1 MKNTKIIVNT
11 RSKSYPIYFGDGNL
25 KTTGTLIKK
34 NLPNVKKICI
44 ISDKNLPLVLLKKLS
59 KSLKKYNPKI
69 YRLSVSE
76 KIKNFKIKW
85 ILPFFFLLMITAS
98 LQAQETGPLMM
109 KQELGYTLG
118 GGVFGAGL
126 GVLVW
131 FMDPLNPSVT
141 LKSTV
146 KNGFI
151 AGTALGALFGFYML
165 QNAII
170 VPSESTLPEN
180 LDQLLGKEGLLR
192 PIQSSII
199 SQNGIKSVQNI
210 RLPIFGFRF

>member
-1 MKNTKIIVNT
+1 MEWPVTDITQNINPDCFSIM
-11 RSKSYPIYFGDGNL
+11 
-25 KTTGTLIKK
+25 
-34 NLPNVKKICI
+34 
-44 ISDKNLPLVLLKKLS
+44 KKLT
-59 KSLKKYNPKI
+59 LW
-69 YRLSVSE
+69 
-76 KIKNFKIKW
+76 KIKW

-126 GVLVW
+126 GVVVW

-151 AGTALGALFGFYML
+151 AGTALVALFGFYML

-170 VPSESTLPEN
+170 IPSESTLPEN
-180 LDQLLGKEGLLR
+180 LDQLLGNDNLIR

-199 SQNGIKSVQNI
+199 SQNEIKSVQNFRI
-210 RLPIFGFRF
+210 PIFRFRF

>member
-1 MKNTKIIVNT
+1 M
-11 RSKSYPIYFGDGNL
+11 
-25 KTTGTLIKK
+25 
-34 NLPNVKKICI
+34 
-44 ISDKNLPLVLLKKLS
+44 KKLT
-59 KSLKKYNPKI
+59 LW
-69 YRLSVSE
+69 
-76 KIKNFKIKW
+76 KIKW

-126 GVLVW
+126 GVVVW

-146 KNGFI
+146 QNGFI

-180 LDQLLGKEGLLR
+180 LDQLLGKDDLLR

-199 SQNGIKSVQNI
+199 SQNEIKSVQNF

>member
-1 MKNTKIIVNT
+1 M
-11 RSKSYPIYFGDGNL
+11 
-25 KTTGTLIKK
+25 
-34 NLPNVKKICI
+34 
-44 ISDKNLPLVLLKKLS
+44 KKL
-59 KSLKKYNPKI
+59 
-69 YRLSVSE
+69 RLW
-76 KIKNFKIKW
+76 KIKC
-85 ILPFFFLLMITAS
+85 ILPFFFILMFNSS

-126 GVLVW
+126 GVIVW
-131 FMDPLNPSVT
+131 FMDPLNPSIT

-151 AGTALGALFGFYML
+151 VGTALGALFGFYML

-180 LDQLLGKEGLLR
+180 LDQLLGKEDLLR

-199 SQNGIKSVQNI
+199 SKNEIKSVQNF

>member
-1 MKNTKIIVNT
+1 
-11 RSKSYPIYFGDGNL
+11 
-25 KTTGTLIKK
+25 
-34 NLPNVKKICI
+34 
-44 ISDKNLPLVLLKKLS
+44 
-59 KSLKKYNPKI
+59 
-69 YRLSVSE
+69 
-76 KIKNFKIKW
+76 
-85 ILPFFFLLMITAS
+85 MITAS

-118 GGVFGAGL
+118 GGVFGSGL
-126 GVLVW
+126 GVVVW

-146 KNGFI
+146 ENGFI

-180 LDQLLGKEGLLR
+180 LDQLMGNDNLVR

-199 SQNGIKSVQNI
+199 SQNEIKSVQI
-210 RLPIFGFRF
+210 FRIPILRFRF

>member
-1 MKNTKIIVNT
+1 M
-11 RSKSYPIYFGDGNL
+11 
-25 KTTGTLIKK
+25 
-34 NLPNVKKICI
+34 
-44 ISDKNLPLVLLKKLS
+44 KKLT
-59 KSLKKYNPKI
+59 LW
-69 YRLSVSE
+69 
-76 KIKNFKIKW
+76 KIKW

-126 GVLVW
+126 GVVVW

-180 LDQLLGKEGLLR
+180 LDQLMGNDNLIR

-199 SQNGIKSVQNI
+199 SQNEIKSVQNLRI
-210 RLPIFGFRF
+210 PIFHFQF

>member
-1 MKNTKIIVNT
+1 M
-11 RSKSYPIYFGDGNL
+11 
-25 KTTGTLIKK
+25 
-34 NLPNVKKICI
+34 
-44 ISDKNLPLVLLKKLS
+44 KKL
-59 KSLKKYNPKI
+59 
-69 YRLSVSE
+69 RLW
-76 KIKNFKIKW
+76 KIKW
-85 ILPFFFLLMITAS
+85 ILPFFFLLMFNSS

-126 GVLVW
+126 GVVVW

-180 LDQLLGKEGLLR
+180 LDQLLGNDNLIR

-199 SQNGIKSVQNI
+199 SQNEIKSVQNFSI
-210 RLPIFGFRF
+210 PIFRF

>member
-1 MKNTKIIVNT
+1 M
-11 RSKSYPIYFGDGNL
+11 
-25 KTTGTLIKK
+25 
-34 NLPNVKKICI
+34 
-44 ISDKNLPLVLLKKLS
+44 KKLT
-59 KSLKKYNPKI
+59 LW
-69 YRLSVSE
+69 
-76 KIKNFKIKW
+76 KIKW

-126 GVLVW
+126 GVVVW

-146 KNGFI
+146 ENGFI
-151 AGTALGALFGFYML
+151 VGTALGALFGFYML
-165 QNAII
+165 QNSII

-180 LDQLLGKEGLLR
+180 LDQLLGKDDLLR

-199 SQNGIKSVQNI
+199 SQNEIKSVQNFRI
-210 RLPIFGFRF
+210 PIFRFRF

>member
-1 MKNTKIIVNT
+1 MQFSFKLRKTVFNSFFSWQVIIF
-11 RSKSYPIYFGDGNL
+11 IFL
-25 KTTGTLIKK
+25 HL
-34 NLPNVKKICI
+34 
-44 ISDKNLPLVLLKKLS
+44 LLKKS
-59 KSLKKYNPKI
+59 AKHSMEWPVTDITQNINPDCFSIMKK
-69 YRLSVSE
+69 LTLC
-76 KIKNFKIKW
+76 KIKW
-85 ILPFFFLLMITAS
+85 ILPFFFLLMITVS

-126 GVLVW
+126 GVVVW

-180 LDQLLGKEGLLR
+180 LDQLLGKDDLLR
-192 PIQSSII
+192 PLQSSII
-199 SQNGIKSVQNI
+199 SQNGIKSVQNF

>member
-1 MKNTKIIVNT
+1 
-11 RSKSYPIYFGDGNL
+11 
-25 KTTGTLIKK
+25 
-34 NLPNVKKICI
+34 
-44 ISDKNLPLVLLKKLS
+44 
-59 KSLKKYNPKI
+59 
-69 YRLSVSE
+69 
-76 KIKNFKIKW
+76 
-85 ILPFFFLLMITAS
+85 MITAS

-126 GVLVW
+126 GVVVW

-180 LDQLLGKEGLLR
+180 LDQLIGNDNLIR

-199 SQNGIKSVQNI
+199 SQNEIKSVQNFRI
-210 RLPIFGFRF
+210 PIFRFRF